1 MRNYLL
7 VFCLFCS
14 GLAMAQDKVITGKV
28 TAVEDGSNLPG
39 VSVLVK
45 GSTTGTTTNGDG
57 TYSINAG
64 QNVTLVFSFIG
75 FLTKEVEVSGR
86 SVVNVSLVADVLN
99 LQEVVVTAFGIKR
112 DKKTLGY
119 GVTQLNTE
127 ELTQARTTNV
137 TNALAG
143 KVPGVRVSGSGGS
156 FTGSSIVIR
165 GNTTFTGSNQPL
177 FVVDGVP
184 IDNSGGG
191 TALQTG
197 VPPSNRA
204 IDINQDDIETMTVLK
219 GPSAAALYGSR
230 ASNGVI
236 LITTKKGSLNQK
248 NSITFSTSYA
258 IEQVNRTPDYQNQY
272 AQGIGGQYINTS
284 ASSWGPKIAGQ
295 TVKNW
300 FGEDE
305 QLAAYPNN
313 VKDIFQTGKNFQGN
327 LSFSG
332 GTDKN
337 TFRFSYG
344 YLRNT
349 GIIDVNKLERHNF
362 ALNTGFQVNK
372 KLNVSVSANYVNN
385 HSNRTQ
391 QGNQL
396 SSPLFRAWFMP
407 RSYDL
412 TGLPFENAA
421 GAQQYFGGEDNPY
434 WTIKHNRY
442 RDEINRVF
450 GNVGLKY
457 NIADW
462 LTADYKLGTDVYS
475 TFVHGYDQIGAR
487 GAANTTAGG
496 AGGVLERRNQYRN
509 YNSNLFLTASKSFGD
524 FSSTLIVGN
533 EISQIYSASGSVTG
547 LGVIVRDFEQMK
559 NTTTYNPSFSS
570 SRVRLIGLYGD
581 LTVGYKSI
589 ASLNV
594 TLRNDW
600 SSTFL
605 KNNRSYL
612 YNAVAASVNLTELFP
627 TLKNK
632 VIDNI
637 KLRGNVATVGKAGTD
652 FVYSTDS
659 YFVGASSSD
668 GFGPIVS
675 FPFNGLQGFTLSN
688 TAGNSALG
696 PEFTTNKE
704 VALELSFFKSRF
716 TLEGTVY
723 QQKSRD
729 LIFSVPVSGGS
740 GITSVTKNAG
750 KMSNKG
756 VELGITVVPVKTSLI
771 NWALTFNYTQFKSKV
786 EELADNVSNI
796 FLGGFTTPNIRLV
809 AGDEY
814 GQIYGNAYVRQRQN
828 ADGSQDKSSP
838 MIIGANGLPQVTTG
852 VEKIGNPNPKFLLG
866 INNSVSIKGFNLS
879 FLIDIKKG
887 GDQYSRNI
895 ADMRRN
901 GTTMETAEFERFNSD
916 GTPTKPY
923 IFEGITAGGEQ
934 NTIPVTVEQYWGN
947 SGKYVAAEGYIL
959 ETSWVRLREAALSY
973 RIPSAMLSKTPF
985 GSVEASVF
993 GRNLLMR
1000 TPNYPHLDP
1009 EQNALGISN
1018 AQGLEFNALPQTRSL
1033 GVSLKASF

>member
-1 MRNYLL
+1 MRKYLL
-7 VFCLFCS
+7 FLCLFCS
-14 GLAMAQDKVITGKV
+14 GVVLAQDRVVTGTV
-28 TAVEDGSNLPG
+28 TSSEDGSLLPG
-39 VSVLVK
+39 VSILVK
-45 GSTTGTTTNGDG
+45 GSTKGTTTNGEG
-57 TYSINAG
+57 AFSITTSANA
-64 QNVTLVFSFIG
+64 TLAVSFIG
-75 FLTKEVEVSGR
+75 FVTKEVEIGGKS
-86 SVVNVSLVADVLN
+86 VLN
-99 LQEVVVTAFGIKR
+99 ITLDSDIQNLSEVVVTAFGIKR

-143 KVPGVRVSGSGGS
+143 KVPGVRVSGSGGA

-177 FVVDGVP
+177 FVIDGVP
-184 IDNSGGG
+184 IDNGGGG

-236 LITTKKGSLNQK
+236 LITTKKGGLNQK
-248 NSITFSTSYA
+248 NSVTFSTSYA
-258 IEQVNRTPDYQNQY
+258 VEEVNRIPDYQNEY
-272 AQGIGGQYINTS
+272 GQGTGGRYINTS
-284 ASSWGPKIAGQ
+284 PSSWGPKIAGQ
-295 TVKNW
+295 TVTN
-300 FGEDE
+300 FFREEE
-305 QLAAYPNN
+305 QLQAYPNN
-313 VKDIFQTGKNFQGN
+313 VKDIFQKGKNFQGN
-327 LSFSG
+327 LGFSG
-332 GTDKN
+332 GNDKSS
-337 TFRFSYG
+337 FRFSYG
-344 YLRNT
+344 YLSNT
-349 GIIDVNKLERHNF
+349 SVIDINKLERHNF
-362 ALNTGFQVNK
+362 SLNTAYQVNK

-385 HSNRTQ
+385 HSKRTQ

-412 TGLPFENAA
+412 SGLPFEDAA
-421 GAQQYFGGEDNPY
+421 GNQLYFGGEDNPY

-442 RDEINRVF
+442 NDEINRVI
-450 GNVGLKY
+450 GNVALKY
-457 NIADW
+457 NITDW
-462 LTADYKLGTDVYS
+462 LNADYKLGTDVYS
-475 TFVHGYDQIGAR
+475 TFIHGYDQIGAR

-509 YNSNLFLTASKSFGD
+509 FNSNLFFTATKNFGD
-524 FSSTLIVGN
+524 FTSALIVGN
-533 EISQIYSASGSVTG
+533 EVSQIYNRTSSVTG

-559 NTTTYNPSFSS
+559 NTTTYNPTFGSS
-570 SRVRLIGLYGD
+570 KVRLIGLYGD

-589 ASLNV
+589 ASVNV

-605 KNNRSYL
+605 KDNRSYL
-612 YNAVAASVNLTELFP
+612 YNAVAASLNITELFP
-627 TLKNK
+627 TMKND

-637 KLRGNVATVGKAGTD
+637 KIRGNVATVGKAGTD
-652 FVYSTDS
+652 FVYNTDS

-668 GFGPIVS
+668 GFGPVVS
-675 FPFNGLQGFTLSN
+675 FPYNGLQGFTLSN
-688 TAGNSALG
+688 TAGNSGLG

-704 VALELSFFKSRF
+704 IAAEVSLFKSRLTF
-716 TLEGTVY
+716 EGTLY

-729 LIFSVPVSGGS
+729 LIFSVPVSGAS

-750 KMSNKG
+750 SMSNKG
-756 VELGITVVPVKTSLI
+756 VELGVTVVPVKTKSV
-771 NWALTFNYTQFKSKV
+771 NWGLTFNYTQFKSKV

-814 GQIYGNAYVRQRQN
+814 GQIYGNAYLRQRQLE
-828 ADGSQDKSSP
+828 DGSQDRSSP
-838 MIIGANGLPQVTTG
+838 MIIGANGLPMITSG

-866 INNSVSIKGFNLS
+866 INNSLSVKGFNLS

-895 ADMRRN
+895 ADIRRN
-901 GTTMETAEFERFNSD
+901 GVAAETAEFERFNAD
-916 GTPTKPY
+916 GTATTPY
-923 IFEGITAGGEQ
+923 MFEGVNAAGEA

-947 SGKYVAAEGYIL
+947 LGKYAAAEGYIL
-959 ETSWVRLREAALSY
+959 ETSWVRLREASLSY
-973 RIPSAMLSKTPF
+973 KIPTKLLTRTPF

-993 GRNLLMR
+993 GRNLWMR
-1000 TPNYPHLDP
+1000 TPNYPHFDP
-1009 EQNALGISN
+1009 EQNALGVSN
-1018 AQGLEFNALPQTRSL
+1018 AQGLEFNALPQTRSM
-1033 GVSLKASF
+1033 GVSLRASF